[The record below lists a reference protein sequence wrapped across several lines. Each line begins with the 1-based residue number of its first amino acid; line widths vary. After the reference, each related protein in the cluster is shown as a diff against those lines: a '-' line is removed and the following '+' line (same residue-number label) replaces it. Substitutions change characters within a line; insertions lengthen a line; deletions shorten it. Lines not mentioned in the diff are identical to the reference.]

1 MSPTPAPIL
10 MLALAS
16 WVSLF
21 FRRYQQLT
29 ATTKV
34 APMIQDEVTV
44 WVNLLMANG
53 ESATSINEVI
63 SKRMVSGLNS

>member
-10 MLALAS
+10 MLAFAS

-21 FRRYQQLT
+21 FSRYQQLT

-34 APMIQDEVTV
+34 APMIQEEVTV